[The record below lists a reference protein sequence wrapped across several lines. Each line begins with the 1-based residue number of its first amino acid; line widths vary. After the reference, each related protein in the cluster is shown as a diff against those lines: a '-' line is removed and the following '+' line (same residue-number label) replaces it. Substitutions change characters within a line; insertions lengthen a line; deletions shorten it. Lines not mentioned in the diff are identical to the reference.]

1 MPPFRAFWLSL
12 GLAIVCVATLAISYY
27 ALAEGKR
34 VHSTAYGSVWLFGS
48 PVFVAIAGVAA
59 FYFSMGVTQE
69 KKKTWLAVGGATA
82 LAATYFY
89 FLMFVVLNTLG
100 S

>member
-1 MPPFRAFWLSL
+1 MW
-12 GLAIVCVATLAISYY
+12 V
-27 ALAEGKR
+27 
-34 VHSTAYGSVWLFGS
+34 FGS
-48 PVFVAIAGVAA
+48 PLLVGITSVVVF
-59 FYFSMGVTQE
+59 YSTMGAVQE
-69 KKKTWLAVGGATA
+69 VKKKTWLAVGGGMF